1 MCSTNSTGKPAGGRG
16 WTVVDEPRCRIRKLD
31 EVTISRIAAG
41 EVVERPAS
49 VVKELC
55 ENALDAGASVIDIR
69 ISSRRGQISAIT
81 VTDDGCG
88 MNREE
93 ARLAFSRHATS
104 KIREID
110 DLPACTTLGFRGEA
124 LASIAAVSRVT
135 LVTRVKGGVA
145 VPGTRLVNK
154 GGTISGEQEA
164 GCPEGTS
171 ITVEEI
177 FYNTPARRKFQRSRA
192 TEIARI
198 TGMVE
203 RLVIT
208 HPHIAFRLTVDGR
221 EKLSV
226 PGGGGLYDALI
237 HLFGLELAGKLVE
250 VSAEGERVR
259 VRGYLSVPDLSRKNP
274 YQIFLSVN
282 SRPVSSRLLVSAVR
296 EAYGTLLPGDR
307 YPVAFLDIMIPGTE
321 VDVNVHPAKRE
332 VRLSHEETILAQI
345 TGLIR
350 EALQS
355 RLLIPEKDATK
366 AAARPAPRD
375 ALPPTRYLP
384 SDPGATGV
392 REPLLRGQLLTGRQ
406 LRLTETG
413 QEEPGS
419 DLIPDLEIIGQFSN
433 LYILCKTPDDD
444 LLLIDQH
451 AAHERILY
459 EQVGSWPAFR
469 DRAQELIE
477 PVMIQLS
484 PREADMFSLALPIL
498 KREGF
503 VVEPFGPQTW
513 AIRTVPVTLG
523 RSIDPGEVREIIA
536 ELIAPGFPKEADA
549 AERLRR
555 IVACRGAVKAGA
567 ACTREQCERLIRQLR
582 NAENPFTCPHGRPTM
597 VFFTKKKL
605 DELFQRT

>member
-1 MCSTNSTGKPAGGRG
+1 M
-16 WTVVDEPRCRIRKLD
+16 DEPRCRIRQLD

-55 ENALDAGASVIDIR
+55 ENALDAGASVIDIG
-69 ISSRRGQISAIT
+69 ISSREGQIAGIR

-88 MNREE
+88 MNPEE

-110 DLPACTTLGFRGEA
+110 DLPVCTTLGFRGEA

-135 LVTRVKGGVA
+135 LVTREKRKGVVSGI
-145 VPGTRLVNK
+145 RLVNQ
-154 GGTISGEQEA
+154 GGTITGEQET
-164 GCPEGTS
+164 GSPEGTS
-171 ITVEEI
+171 ITVEDI
-177 FYNTPARRKFQRSRA
+177 FFNTPARRKFQRSRA
-192 TEIARI
+192 AEFALI

-208 HPHIAFRLTVDGR
+208 HPSVAFRLTVDGR
-221 EKLSV
+221 ERLSV

-237 HLFGLELAGKLVE
+237 HLFGIELAGKLVE
-250 VSAEGERVR
+250 VSVEGERVA
-259 VRGYLSVPDLSRKNP
+259 VRGYISVPDLSRKNP

-282 SRPVSSRLLVSAVR
+282 SRAVSSRALIAAIR

-307 YPVAFLDIMIPGTE
+307 YPVAFLNIMIPGTE

-332 VRLSHEETILAQI
+332 VRLSHEDAILAEI
-345 TGLIR
+345 TALIR
-350 EALQS
+350 DTLKS
-355 RLLIPEKDATK
+355 RALIPEKDVSK
-366 AAARPAPRD
+366 AVARPVPGDTPAIRYF
-375 ALPPTRYLP
+375 PPDR
-384 SDPGATGV
+384 GATGV
-392 REPLLRGQLLTGRQ
+392 REPLLRGQLLTERQ
-406 LRLTETG
+406 LRLTESGSEGT
-413 QEEPGS
+413 GS
-419 DLIPDLEIIGQFSN
+419 DLIPELRVIGQLSN
-433 LYILCKTPDDD
+433 LYILCSTPDDD
-444 LLLIDQH
+444 LILIDQH

-459 EQVGSWPAFR
+459 EQVGTWPAFR
-469 DRAQELIE
+469 DHTQELIE

-484 PREADMFSLALPIL
+484 PREAEMFSLALPVM

-503 VVEPFGPQTW
+503 AVEPFGPQTW
-513 AIRTVPVTLG
+513 AIRTVPFTLG

-536 ELIAPGFPKEADA
+536 ELIAPGFPKEAEA

-582 NAENPFTCPHGRPTM
+582 NTENPFTCPHGRPTM
-597 VFFTKKKL
+597 VFFTRKKL
-605 DELFQRT
+605 DELFHRT

>member
-1 MCSTNSTGKPAGGRG
+1 MA
-16 WTVVDEPRCRIRKLD
+16 DEHRSRIRQLD
-31 EVTISRIAAG
+31 EITVSRIAAG
-41 EVVERPAS
+41 EVVERSAS

-55 ENALDAGASVIDIR
+55 ENALDAGASVIEIR
-69 ISSRRGQISAIT
+69 ISSRDGQISAIT
-81 VTDDGCG
+81 ITDDGCG

-110 DLPACTTLGFRGEA
+110 DLFACSTLGFRGEA

-135 LVTRVKGGVA
+135 LVTREKGGGA
-145 VPGTRLVNK
+145 VPGVRLVNR
-154 GGTISGEQEA
+154 GGTITGEQET

-171 ITVEEI
+171 VTVEEI
-177 FYNTPARRKFQRSRA
+177 FFNTPARRKFQRSRA
-192 TEIARI
+192 AEIALI
-198 TGMVE
+198 TGVVE

-208 HPHIAFRLTVDGR
+208 HPHVAFRLMVDGR

-226 PGGGGLYDALI
+226 PGGGGLYDAII
-237 HLFGLELAGKLVE
+237 HLFGLDLAGKLVE
-250 VSAEGERVR
+250 VSAGGERVG
-259 VRGYLSVPDLSRKNP
+259 VRGYISVPDLSRKNP

-282 SRPVSSRLLVSAVR
+282 SRAVSSRALVSAIR

-307 YPVAFLDIMIPGTE
+307 YPVAFLDLIIPETE
-321 VDVNVHPAKRE
+321 VDVNVHPTKRE
-332 VRLSHEETILAQI
+332 VRLSHEDLILPEI
-345 TGLIR
+345 TTLIR

-366 AAARPAPRD
+366 AAARP
-375 ALPPTRYLP
+375 LPGDTLHPIRYLP
-384 SDPGATGV
+384 SDHGATGV
-392 REPLLRGQLLTGRQ
+392 REPLLRGQLLTERQ
-406 LRLTETG
+406 LRLTEPG
-413 QEEPGS
+413 SEEPVS

-433 LYILCKTPDDD
+433 LYILCRTPDDD

-459 EQVGSWPAFR
+459 EQVGTWQAFR

-477 PVMIQLS
+477 PVIIRFS
-484 PREADMFSLALPIL
+484 PREADMFSLALPVL

-513 AIRTVPVTLG
+513 AVRTVPVTLG
-523 RSIDPGEVREIIA
+523 RSIDPGVVREIIA

-582 NAENPFTCPHGRPTM
+582 TTENPFTCPHGRPTM
-597 VFFTKKKL
+597 VVFTRKKL

>member
-1 MCSTNSTGKPAGGRG
+1 
-16 WTVVDEPRCRIRKLD
+16 VVDEPRCRIRQLD
-31 EVTISRIAAG
+31 EVTIGRIAAG

-69 ISSRRGQISAIT
+69 ISSRQGQISAIT

-104 KIREID
+104 KIREIY

-135 LVTRVKGGVA
+135 LVTREKGRGP
-145 VPGTRLVNK
+145 VPGTRLVNQ
-154 GGTISGEQEA
+154 GGTITVEQET

-192 TEIARI
+192 AEIALI
-198 TGMVE
+198 TGIVE

-208 HPHIAFRLTVDGR
+208 HSRIAFRLTVDGR

-226 PGGGGLYDALI
+226 PGGVLYDALI

-259 VRGYLSVPDLSRKNP
+259 LRGYLSVPDLSRKNP

-307 YPVAFLDIMIPGTE
+307 YPVAFLDIIIPGTG

-332 VRLSHEETILAQI
+332 VRLSHEETVLAEI
-345 TGLIR
+345 TALIR
-350 EALQS
+350 QALHS

-366 AAARPAPRD
+366 AAARPAPGE
-375 ALPPTRYLP
+375 ALRLVRYHP

-413 QEEPGS
+413 RGEPAP

-433 LYILCKTPDDD
+433 LYILCRTPDDD

-459 EQVGSWPAFR
+459 EQVGSRPAFR

-477 PVMIQLS
+477 PVIIHLS
-484 PREADMFSLALPIL
+484 PREADMFSLALPVL

-523 RSIDPGEVREIIA
+523 MSIDPGVVREIIA
-536 ELIAPGFPKEADA
+536 ELIAPGFPKETDA

-567 ACTREQCERLIRQLR
+567 ACTRDQCEQLVRQLR

-605 DELFQRT
+605 NELFQRT